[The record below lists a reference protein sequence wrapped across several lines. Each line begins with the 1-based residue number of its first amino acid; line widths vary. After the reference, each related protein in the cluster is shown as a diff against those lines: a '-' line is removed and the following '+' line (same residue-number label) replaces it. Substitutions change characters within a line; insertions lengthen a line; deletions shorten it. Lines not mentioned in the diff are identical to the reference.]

1 MNPRPVDRRSRNR
14 DALFLTRRRYP
25 RLMVKADIF
34 YESDQASVFAEKVDV
49 SLRGLFVPCRFADCE
64 GAEALLH
71 IDLGEGHLVKAQV
84 LVLRVF
90 DGDER
95 GMALRITSMPEADR
109 MRFAAFLLRK
119 GGLSM
124 LPQLDRR
131 YHALALAP
139 RPLSALRS
147 ATA

>member
-1 MNPRPVDRRSRNR
+1 MNPRPVDRRTRSR

-25 RLMVKADIF
+25 RLLVKADVF
-34 YESDQASVFAEKVDV
+34 YEGDEAAVFAQQVDV
-49 SLRGLFVPCRFADCE
+49 SLRGLFVPCRFPDRE

-71 IDLGEGHLVKAQV
+71 IDLGEGHLVRARVQ
-84 LVLRVF
+84 VLRVF
-90 DGDER
+90 DGDKR
-95 GMALRITSMPEADR
+95 GMALRIASMPEADR

-139 RPLSALRS
+139 RPLEALR
-147 ATA
+147 AAAA